1 MEGQLIMGSHGI
13 TFEIPNAHGSYLAD
27 ILMGMPFSNFKWLID
42 NDEIHMIEDNEFTGE
57 FLYNEEI
64 ISGDKLFDI
73 AANNTYYMI
82 FVTLRAFL
90 NESDVQS
97 VSTYREFLESSCEI
111 AFGVYDCSE
120 VIFWSKG
127 EQLVS
132 KMYNYCLSKGYN
144 KVKYISEDDL
154 IKGIYHIE

>member
-1 MEGQLIMGSHGI
+1 MKNAGI
-13 TFEIPNAHGSYLAD
+13 TFEIPNDHGSYLAD
-27 ILMGMPFSNFKWLID
+27 ILKGMPFSDYKWLVD
-42 NDEIHMIEDNEFTGE
+42 NDEIHMIKDNKITGE

-64 ISGDKLFDI
+64 ISGDKLFNI

-90 NESDVQS
+90 KESAVQR

-120 VIFWSKG
+120 VMFWSKD

-132 KMYNYCLSKGYN
+132 KMYNYCVSKGYN
-144 KVKYISEDDL
+144 EVEYISEEDL
-154 IKGIYHIE
+154 IKEKYHIE